1 MYTTVQ
7 ELRKKIRQARRR
19 ISRFEQKKS
28 AQQVLNLLIE
38 GDAVSVFPLA
48 IFSNKNKI
56 K

>member
-1 MYTTVQ
+1 MV
-7 ELRKKIRQARRR
+7 
-19 ISRFEQKKS
+19 F
-28 AQQVLNLLIE
+28 QQVLNLLIE